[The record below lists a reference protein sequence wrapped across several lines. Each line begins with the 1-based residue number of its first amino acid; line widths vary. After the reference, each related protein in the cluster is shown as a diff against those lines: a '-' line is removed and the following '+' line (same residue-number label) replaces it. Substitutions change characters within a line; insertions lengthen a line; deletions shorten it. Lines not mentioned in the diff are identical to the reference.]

1 MSISYQVLVITKA
14 IIVPFSVNVTHTVQV
29 SNITKPIIDSLRFTT
44 VSSIIV
50 THLDEIL
57 RITMTISNTMVIW
70 TTVLAIIVTDFIEV
84 DEVTFA
90 IINQEV
96 VLTVWRRFPNIQV
109 IDVKWNCTLSMR
121 SYNGGQ
127 KSDSHCI
134 SHPWIYFI
142 VSLTLSTA
150 SLSQSQWCNR
160 FQLRMTSC

>member
-1 MSISYQVLVITKA
+1 MTISCQVFVITGAVIELTIKIA
-14 IIVPFSVNVTHTVQV
+14 HPVQV
-29 SNITKPIIDSLRFTT
+29 SNITKPIIDRLRFTT

-90 IINQEV
+90 IVNQEV

-121 SYNGGQ
+121 SYSGGQ
-127 KSDSHCI
+127 KSDSCLYLVYLIHG
-134 SHPWIYFI
+134 F
-142 VSLTLSTA
+142 TL
-150 SLSQSQWCNR
+150 
-160 FQLRMTSC
+160 

>member
-1 MSISYQVLVITKA
+1 MSISNQVFIITRTVVKFP
-14 IIVPFSVNVTHTVQV
+14 IKITHSVQV
-29 SNITKPIIDSLRFTT
+29 SNVTKPIIHLLWLTT
-44 VSSIIV
+44 VSSVIV
-50 THLDEIL
+50 THFDDIV
-57 RITMTISNTMVIW
+57 RITIAISNTMVIW